1 MAEVFSFG
9 KKIRNFLAENTER
22 EREREKTRT
31 NANARIIH
39 THTHA
44 RARIPSISL
53 FFRERV
59 TKQTARVRLCSFCK
73 NKKRSL
79 FEATLRDIFEY
90 SDKRRR

>member
-59 TKQTARVRLCSFCK
+59 TKQTARVRLCSIY
-73 NKKRSL
+73 KKRSL

>member
-9 KKIRNFLAENTER
+9 KKIRNFLAENTR

-31 NANARIIH
+31 NANARITH
-39 THTHA
+39 THTHTRA
-44 RARIPSISL
+44 RAFRPSL
-53 FFRERV
+53 FSSERV

-73 NKKRSL
+73 NKKRAL